1 MDRCRSGARQ
11 AQLLVDSVQE
21 AKNYLASL
29 IEDVSVLS
37 ENPEAA
43 LAKKEVR
50 ELTAS
55 ARELAELGIPGARR

>member
-11 AQLLVDSVQE
+11 AQLLVDSVRE

-37 ENPEAA
+37 DNPEAA

-50 ELTAS
+50 EMTAS